1 MKPNEIISLCFGAV
15 GIFLSFVIFQQ
26 KDRKKL
32 VFFKLVSDVVWAIN
46 YFLIFAYAG
55 GAIAI
60 IGIFREIFAYNKDK
74 KFAKS
79 IFWPIFFIIVG
90 VGAALF
96 MGPVFELIVKDVW
109 RFNWYSLFPAAATTL
124 SVICFWQSSTKN
136 SRLYAY
142 PISACMLTYNILSF
156 NISGIVNEVLTV
168 SSTTI
173 GYFRND
179 RVKKIDS
186 QEEKNGENET

>member
-1 MKPNEIISLCFGAV
+1 MNPNEIVSQCFGIL
-15 GIFLSFVIFQQ
+15 GIITSFIIFQQ

-32 VFFKLVSDVVWAIN
+32 VFFKLISDIVWAVN
-46 YFLIFAYAG
+46 YFLILAYAG
-55 GAIAI
+55 AAIAI

-79 IFWPIFFIIVG
+79 ILWPIFFIVVG

-96 MGPVFELIVKDVW
+96 MGPVFELIANGEWK
-109 RFNWYSLFPAAATTL
+109 FNWFSVLPAAATTI
-124 SVICFWQSSTKN
+124 SVICLWQSKTKN

-142 PISACMLTYNILSF
+142 PISACMLTYNI
-156 NISGIVNEVLTV
+156 ISLNFTGIANEFLTV

-179 RVKKIDS
+179 RVKKTESSEDKN
-186 QEEKNGENET
+186 QEN